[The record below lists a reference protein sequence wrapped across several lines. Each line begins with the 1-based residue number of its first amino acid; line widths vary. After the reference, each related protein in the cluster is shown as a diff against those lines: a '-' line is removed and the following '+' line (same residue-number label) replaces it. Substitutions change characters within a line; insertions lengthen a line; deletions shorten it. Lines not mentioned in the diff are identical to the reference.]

1 VGRHHEAYLCCAP
14 PWFLDADADT
24 DPKSKHQPRMN
35 TQMFL
40 EDGAT
45 GRLID
50 EGASARIFEYTH
62 YPTHYVVK
70 QQKRQARNSTHP
82 PAFQQKIQ
90 QWSYDIVKPP
100 NFTLLRVPAAFE
112 ISTSPKATAY
122 VMERIDTSHPNTLQ
136 EENQPP
142 QLVKEILLYYFL
154 CSQQGY
160 FPNDYEIYK
169 QPDGYYALV
178 DFDKFGI
185 FITSE
190 KIEFPYHQIIHIRQA
205 EQYSPPALRRATL
218 EDIPDE
224 KNLVPNPATAQP
236 PQPPTS
242 PTIQA
247 MKPRQEKPPKS
258 PSLRHPNPNNAYA
271 FSLDPIPFSL

>member
-1 VGRHHEAYLCCAP
+1 
-14 PWFLDADADT
+14 
-24 DPKSKHQPRMN
+24 MN

-90 QWSYDIVKPP
+90 QWSYEIVKPP

-112 ISTSPKATAY
+112 ISTSSKATAY
-122 VMERIDTSHPNTLQ
+122 VMERIDTSQPITLQ

-142 QLVKEILLYYFL
+142 QLVKELLLYYFL

-169 QPDGYYALV
+169 QPDGISSSCRIVFLV
-178 DFDKFGI
+178 TKILKI
-185 FITSE
+185 FSKAKYKSSILFQTDN
-190 KIEFPYHQIIHIRQA
+190 IINTMDYI
-205 EQYSPPALRRATL
+205 
-218 EDIPDE
+218 
-224 KNLVPNPATAQP
+224 LVPFTYFAI
-236 PQPPTS
+236 S
-242 PTIQA
+242 
-247 MKPRQEKPPKS
+247 
-258 PSLRHPNPNNAYA
+258 
-271 FSLDPIPFSL
+271 